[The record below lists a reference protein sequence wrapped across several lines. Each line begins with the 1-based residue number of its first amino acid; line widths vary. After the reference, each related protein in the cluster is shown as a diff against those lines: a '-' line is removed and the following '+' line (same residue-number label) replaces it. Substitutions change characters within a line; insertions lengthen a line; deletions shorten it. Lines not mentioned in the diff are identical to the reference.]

1 MDEMERLRGE
11 LRSAT
16 DQVSQLQQ
24 RLDQAEQQL
33 HTYNQRLTLTEQ
45 DRAILSGHA
54 DGCVRL
60 GDLRP
65 IVRRVFGDAA

>member
-16 DQVSQLQQ
+16 DQMSQLQQ

-33 HTYNQRLTLTEQ
+33 HSYHQRL
-45 DRAILSGHA
+45 ALSEHERGVLAGNH

>member
-1 MDEMERLRGE
+1 MDEMERLRDE
-11 LRSAT
+11 LRSAN
-16 DQVSQLQQ
+16 DQVLQLQQ
-24 RLDQAEQQL
+24 RLEQAEQQL
-33 HTYNQRLTLTEQ
+33 HTCAQRLTLSEQ
-45 DRAILSGHA
+45 DRVILAGQG